1 MVVGHHLFN
10 FVMIGNSKKPRS
22 PWQKNKYL
30 KGPKFGRS
38 PKLFYR
44 KKPRNISSNR
54 ILFLFSLAVLGG
66 FWLYENPEYITSK
79 LSGFP
84 SSDTR
89 PLQNKNIL
97 EGKIT
102 HVRDGDTFEVVGK
115 AVRIAALDCPENSNP
130 EGKRVT
136 KFAQRFQ
143 GQYAVCGLTG
153 ATTYD
158 RVVGYCKINGVD
170 FGKTMM
176 DNTSCKLWKK
186 YDVWN
191 RY

>member
-1 MVVGHHLFN
+1 MNGS
-10 FVMIGNSKKPRS
+10 GRRQRS
-22 PWQKNKYL
+22 LW
-30 KGPKFGRS
+30 
-38 PKLFYR
+38 R
-44 KKPRNISSNR
+44 KKKFLKSLKVGQNPKRFDRKKTRNISSKLSFLLF
-54 ILFLFSLAVLGG
+54 ILALLGG
-66 FWLYENPEYITSK
+66 FWLYESPELLK
-79 LSGFP
+79 FKP
-84 SSDTR
+84 SELTNFEAL
-89 PLQNKNIL
+89 PTQNVNIL

-102 HVRDGDTFEVVGK
+102 HVRDGDTFEVLGK
-115 AVRIAALDCPENSNP
+115 AVRIAALDCPENSTS

-136 KFAQRFQ
+136 KIAKRFQ
-143 GQYAVCGLTG
+143 GQYAVCELTG

>member
-1 MVVGHHLFN
+1 MNGS
-10 FVMIGNSKKPRS
+10 GRKQGS
-22 PWQKNKYL
+22 PWRKNKYL
-30 KGPKFGRS
+30 KGLKVAQKPKR
-38 PKLFYR
+38 FYR
-44 KKPRNISSNR
+44 KNPRNKSSNR

-79 LSGFP
+79 LSGLT

-89 PLQNKNIL
+89 PQQNKNIL

-102 HVRDGDTFEVVGK
+102 HVRDGDTFEVLGK
-115 AVRIAALDCPENSNP
+115 AVRIAALDCPENSTF

-136 KFAQRFQ
+136 KFAQKFQ

-191 RY
+191 KY

>member
-1 MVVGHHLFN
+1 MNDNRKNRQSL
-10 FVMIGNSKKPRS
+10 
-22 PWQKNKYL
+22 WQKNRYL
-30 KGPKFGRS
+30 KPIKGDKKPKR
-38 PKLFYR
+38 FYR
-44 KKPRNISSNR
+44 KNPRNISSNR

-66 FWLYENPEYITSK
+66 FWLYENPEYITSE
-79 LSGFP
+79 LSALP
-84 SSDTR
+84 NSDTR
-89 PLQNKNIL
+89 TKQNKNIL

-102 HVRDGDTFEVVGK
+102 HVRDGDTFEVLGK
-115 AVRIAALDCPENSNP
+115 AVRISALDCPENSTS

-136 KFAQRFQ
+136 KFAKRFQ
-143 GQYAVCGLTG
+143 GQYAVCALTG

>member
-1 MVVGHHLFN
+1 
-10 FVMIGNSKKPRS
+10 MIGYNKKSHS
-22 PWQKNKYL
+22 PWRKNKYL
-30 KGPKFGRS
+30 KGLKIAQKPKR
-38 PKLFYR
+38 FYR
-44 KKPRNISSNR
+44 KNPRNISSNR
-54 ILFLFSLAVLGG
+54 ILFFFSLVVLGS

-79 LSGFP
+79 LSGLT

-89 PLQNKNIL
+89 PQQNKNIL

-115 AVRIAALDCPENSNP
+115 AVRIAALDCPENSTP

-191 RY
+191 KY

>member
-1 MVVGHHLFN
+1 MLDEVADPMTYIDLWSSADANSAKAYHYLEGLDLFGAEGEKGLKVGE
-10 FVMIGNSKKPRS
+10 KPKR
-22 PWQKNKYL
+22 
-30 KGPKFGRS
+30 
-38 PKLFYR
+38 FYR
-44 KKPRNISSNR
+44 RNPRNISSNR

-89 PLQNKNIL
+89 PPQNKNIL

-102 HVRDGDTFEVVGK
+102 HVRDGDTFEVLGK
-115 AVRIAALDCPENSNP
+115 AVRISALDCPENSTP
-130 EGKRVT
+130 EGKGVT
-136 KFAQRFQ
+136 KFAKKFQ

-176 DNTSCKLWKK
+176 DNTSC
-186 YDVWN
+186 
-191 RY
+191 

>member
-1 MVVGHHLFN
+1 MN
-10 FVMIGNSKKPRS
+10 NNSKNRQFL
-22 PWQKNKYL
+22 WQKNRYL
-30 KGPKFGRS
+30 KAIKVGKK

-44 KKPRNISSNR
+44 KNHRNNSFNL

-66 FWLYENPEYITSK
+66 FWLYENPELLEFK
-79 LSGFP
+79 P
-84 SSDTR
+84 SELTNFEAL
-89 PLQNKNIL
+89 PTQNVNIL

-102 HVRDGDTFEVVGK
+102 HVRDGDTFEVLGK
-115 AVRIAALDCPENSNP
+115 VVRIAALDCPENSTS

-136 KFAQRFQ
+136 KIAKRFQ
-143 GQYAVCGLTG
+143 GQYAVCELTG

-191 RY
+191 KY

>member
-1 MVVGHHLFN
+1 MN
-10 FVMIGNSKKPRS
+10 DDRKKRQS
-22 PWQKNKYL
+22 PWQKNQYL
-30 KGPKFGRS
+30 KAIKGGNKPKR
-38 PKLFYR
+38 LYR
-44 KKPRNISSNR
+44 KKLRNISSNR
-54 ILFLFSLAVLGG
+54 ILFLLSFTILGG
-66 FWLYENPEYITSK
+66 FWLYENPEYVTSK
-79 LSGFP
+79 LSWLP

-89 PLQNKNIL
+89 PQQNKNIL

-115 AVRIAALDCPENSNP
+115 AVRIAALDCPENSTP

-191 RY
+191 KY

>member
-1 MVVGHHLFN
+1 MN
-10 FVMIGNSKKPRS
+10 DNRKNRRS
-22 PWQKNKYL
+22 RWQKNRYL
-30 KGPKFGRS
+30 KAIKVGHRPKRV
-38 PKLFYR
+38 YR
-44 KKPRNISSNR
+44 KNPRNISSNR

-66 FWLYENPEYITSK
+66 LWLYENPEYITSK
-79 LSGFP
+79 LSGLP

-89 PLQNKNIL
+89 PEQNKNIL

-102 HVRDGDTFEVVGK
+102 HVRDGDTFEVLGK
-115 AVRIAALDCPENSNP
+115 AVRISALDCPENSTS

-136 KFAQRFQ
+136 KFAKRFQ
-143 GQYAVCGLTG
+143 GQYAVCALTG

-158 RVVGYCKINGVD
+158 RVVGYCKINGID

-176 DNTSCKLWKK
+176 DNTSCKLWEK

>member
-1 MVVGHHLFN
+1 MVHN
-10 FVMIGNSKKPRS
+10 CKKPCS

-30 KGPKFGRS
+30 KGLKVGHRT
-38 PKLFYR
+38 KR
-44 KKPRNISSNR
+44 VHIKNRRNISSNR

-66 FWLYENPEYITSK
+66 LWRYENPEYITSN
-79 LSGFP
+79 LSGLP
-84 SSDTR
+84 SSEIR
-89 PLQNKNIL
+89 PKQNTSIL
-97 EGKIT
+97 DGKIT
-102 HVRDGDTFEVVGK
+102 HVRDGDTFEVLGK
-115 AVRIAALDCPENSNP
+115 AVRISALDCPENSTS

-136 KFAQRFQ
+136 KFAKRFQ
-143 GQYAVCGLTG
+143 GQYAVCALTG

-158 RVVGYCKINGVD
+158 RVVGYCKINGID

>member
-1 MVVGHHLFN
+1 
-10 FVMIGNSKKPRS
+10 MIDNNKKSRS
-22 PWQKNKYL
+22 PWQKNKNL
-30 KGPKFGRS
+30 KGFKVGHS
-38 PKLFYR
+38 PKRFYR
-44 KKPRNISSNR
+44 KNAGNISSNR

-66 FWLYENPEYITSK
+66 FWLYENPEHITSK
-79 LSGFP
+79 LSGLP

-102 HVRDGDTFEVVGK
+102 HVRDGDTFEVLGK
-115 AVRIAALDCPENSNP
+115 AVRISALDCPENSTP

-143 GQYAVCGLTG
+143 GQYAVCALTG
-153 ATTYD
+153 STTYD
-158 RVVGYCKINGVD
+158 RVVGYCKINGID

-176 DNTSCKLWKK
+176 NNTSCKLWKK

>member
-1 MVVGHHLFN
+1 
-10 FVMIGNSKKPRS
+10 MIDNSKKPRS

-30 KGPKFGRS
+30 KGLKVGHRPKRV
-38 PKLFYR
+38 YR
-44 KKPRNISSNR
+44 KNPRNISSNR
-54 ILFLFSLAVLGG
+54 ILLLFSLAVLGG
-66 FWLYENPEYITSK
+66 FWLYEHPEYITSR
-79 LSGFP
+79 LSGLP
-84 SSDTR
+84 NSETR
-89 PLQNKNIL
+89 PKQNTIIL
-97 EGKIT
+97 ECKIT
-102 HVRDGDTFEVVGK
+102 HVRDGDTFEVLGK
-115 AVRIAALDCPENSNP
+115 AVRISALDCPENSTS

-136 KFAQRFQ
+136 KFAKRFQ
-143 GQYAVCGLTG
+143 GQYAVCALTG

-158 RVVGYCKINGVD
+158 SVVGYCKINGID